1 MKTPNTSVRTS
12 RTSVAASVR
21 GILRDCLFVS
31 QYVSAG
37 GLLLG
42 SLGAHAQTSPTSS
55 GDANSAGALQEVV
68 VTAQRRSQSVQD
80 VPYNI
85 SAIGANAIQES
96 GADSINDLTR
106 LVSGL
111 TTVDEGPG
119 ARGQTNNLTL
129 RGLRTDSPG
138 GGQATTETPGQ
149 TVNSVST
156 YWGETPVFFAMPLYD
171 IDRVEVLRG
180 PQGTLYGSGAE
191 AGTIRFIPTRPQF
204 DRVSGEVQVEGSAI
218 ENASQPDNWNRSI
231 RGILNVPLASNL
243 AIRFVAGTEHDGG
256 FITNNNLIER
266 TGSGQYAVPV
276 PSIPGDLT
284 SGPVIGPAQ
293 HSTNTSTQ
301 WFARA
306 AIRWTPATWADL
318 QVDYLHQYISSAN
331 TQYTSPGFAGGP
343 IDLTA
348 PNAALP
354 PGPGNP
360 AYWPN
365 STFNMNPGGRYTSAA
380 FIESPYSDTT
390 NLVSGVATFDVG
402 FATVTSA
409 SSYYTDNSIGVSD
422 WTGLIDN
429 PATVNYNL
437 YYPYN
442 NYPRIITPAYVPAE
456 DHAFVQ
462 ELRLVSKA
470 GHFFD
475 YVLGG
480 YYNRQ
485 PAHAGWFQLM
495 PGIAAYNASIG
506 QPNPS
511 TYGDLIWDYDR
522 NTTFQD
528 RAVFGELTAHIT
540 SAWQVTGGVRYFG
553 QSFSTDTTSILPFCG
568 SICASDQTNPEGLTS
583 TSGTS
588 RVHRHIWKANTS
600 YDLNRDNKVYVT
612 YSEGFRR
619 GGANA
624 VPVAG
629 TYASLPTYL
638 TFAPDLAKNYEIGFK
653 GYLFD
658 HRLSYTAD
666 VYRVNLDNFQFNGV
680 NLSGLPVTYNG
691 STARSQGFEL
701 ELQASLGARTHANI
715 GYAYTDAKV
724 TQTFELFDYPSY
736 ALIPS
741 LGGNGMTAP
750 LFGGPIQQGTRLP
763 GVPRS
768 SVTAGID
775 HVIPVSPSGNAT
787 LTLHLDGA
795 YRSPESANIV
805 PDSPYNWEIPSS
817 FIGNARVTLDP
828 GGALSY
834 SLFVDN
840 FTDDAGYSGGT
851 NVQAYPYYGRFRFVA
866 RPRTWGLNLRYK
878 F

>member
-1 MKTPNTSVRTS
+1 MVFSH
-12 RTSVAASVR
+12 
-21 GILRDCLFVS
+21 C
-31 QYVSAG
+31 VSAG

-42 SLGAHAQTSPTSS
+42 SLSAYAQTDSAKEPANAS
-55 GDANSAGALQEVV
+55 GGLQEVV

-85 SAIGANAIQES
+85 SAVGSGAIQQS
-96 GADSINDLTR
+96 GAQSINDLTR

-156 YWGETPVFFAMPLYD
+156 YWGETPVFFSMPLYD
-171 IDRVEVLRG
+171 VERVEVLRG

-218 ENASQPDNWNRSI
+218 ENASQFNNWNRSA
-231 RGILNVPLASNL
+231 RGIVNLPITATL
-243 AIRFVAGTEHDGG
+243 AIRFVGGLEHDGG
-256 FITNNNLIER
+256 FITNNNLVER
-266 TGSGQYAVPV
+266 KGYGEYAVPV
-276 PSIPGDLT
+276 PSIPADLT
-284 SGPVIGPAQ
+284 SGPVIGPPERN
-293 HSTNTSTQ
+293 TNTSAQ
-301 WFARA
+301 WFARTA
-306 AIRWTPATWADL
+306 LRWTPNDRIDL
-318 QVDYLHQYISSAN
+318 QVDYLHQVINSAN
-331 TQYTSPGFAGGP
+331 TQYTSPGYAGGP
-343 IDLTA
+343 LDLTA
-348 PNAALP
+348 PNAAAP
-354 PGPGNP
+354 PGPTNP

-365 STFNMNPGGRYTSAA
+365 STFNMNPGGRYTSGA
-380 FIESPYSDTT
+380 FVESPYQDTT
-390 NLVSGVATFDVG
+390 NLVSAVATVDVG

-429 PATVNYNL
+429 PATVNYNPFF
-437 YYPYN
+437 PYN
-442 NYPRIITPAYVPAE
+442 NYPRIVTPAYVPAE

-462 ELRLVSKA
+462 ELRLVSKT
-470 GHFFD
+470 GHFLD
-475 YVLGG
+475 YVLGA

-485 PAHAGWFQLM
+485 PAHAGWVQLM

-511 TYGDLIWDYDR
+511 THGDLIWNYDR
-522 NTTFQD
+522 NTTFED
-528 RAVFGELTAHIT
+528 RAIFGELTTHIT
-540 SAWQVTGGVRYFG
+540 SAWQVTGGVRFFS
-553 QSFSTDTTSILPFCG
+553 QAFSTDTTSILPFCG
-568 SICASDQTNPEGLTS
+568 SICASDQMNPEGLTS

-588 RVHRHIWKANTS
+588 RIHRHVWKANTS
-600 YDLNRDNKVYVT
+600 YDLGHDAKVYAT

-624 VPVAG
+624 IPIAG
-629 TYASLPTYL
+629 TYASLPNYL
-638 TFAPDLAKNYEIGFK
+638 TFAPDLAKNYELGIKGF
-653 GYLFD
+653 LLD

-666 VYRVNLDNFQFNGV
+666 IYRVNLDNFQFNGV

-691 STARSQGFEL
+691 STARSQGAEL
-701 ELQASLGARTHANI
+701 ELQASLGTRTKVTF
-715 GYAYTDAKV
+715 GYAYTAAKV
-724 TQTFELFDYPSY
+724 TKTFELFDYPSY

-741 LGGNGMTAP
+741 LGGTGTTAP
-750 LFGGPIQQGTRLP
+750 LFGGPIQEGTSLP

-768 SVTAGID
+768 SVTMGVD
-775 HVIPVSPSGNAT
+775 HQLPIPAMGSAI
-787 LTLHLDGA
+787 LTLHVDGA

-805 PDSPYNWEIPSS
+805 PTSPYNWQIPSS
-817 FIGNARVTLDP
+817 FIGNARATLDP
-828 GGALSY
+828 GGALDY
-834 SLFVDN
+834 SVFVDN
-840 FTDDAGYSGGT
+840 FTNDAGYSGGT

-866 RPRTWGLNLRYK
+866 RPRTWGFNLRYK